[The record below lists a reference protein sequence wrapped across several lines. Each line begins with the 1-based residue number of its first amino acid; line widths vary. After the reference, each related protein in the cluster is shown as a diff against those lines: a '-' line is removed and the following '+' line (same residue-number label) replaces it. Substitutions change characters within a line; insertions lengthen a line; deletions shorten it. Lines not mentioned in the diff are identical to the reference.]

1 MGQCKLAP
9 PTMTSKQYGV
19 HMISL
24 APGKPIC
31 IIDQGRG
38 GTCIATPCNV
48 FMPQAAT
55 KPPPLQTLLNR
66 RCLLPNLAI
75 FSPAIGSMLY
85 MESNSLLLAYDGREG
100 ELFEARFFVKEP
112 KLLPSYLEENRDS
125 IWTYLSSFRT
135 PNAPCILNGN
145 FSRIADPS
153 GTFYPVD
160 KMTKEIGIELLP
172 ADMQAL
178 NLESDIVYTKKAAK
192 KASKKRAGSAKKGAR
207 KAAAKKGARKAAE
220 ADESDGLSVTYDDP
234 APVRV
239 ERSDDHE
246 SEEPVDS
253 DDDEAKDLQESLSQ
267 TYGDDPP
274 QRKRS
279 LSGSAVPSA
288 SAIWGPNGQIFRVPY
303 SASDMP

>member
-1 MGQCKLAP
+1 
-9 PTMTSKQYGV
+9 
-19 HMISL
+19 
-24 APGKPIC
+24 
-31 IIDQGRG
+31 
-38 GTCIATPCNV
+38 
-48 FMPQAAT
+48 MPQAAT

-85 MESNSLLLAYDGREG
+85 MESNSMLLAYDGCEG
-100 ELFEARFFVKEP
+100 KLFEARFFVKEP

-125 IWTYLSSFRT
+125 IWAYLSTFCT
-135 PNAPCILNGN
+135 PNAPCFLNGN

-153 GTFYPVD
+153 ETVYPVD
-160 KMTKEIGIELLP
+160 RMTEELGIELLP
-172 ADMQAL
+172 ENMSAL

-192 KASKKRAGSAKKGAR
+192 KAAKSTAKKASKKRARPAN
-207 KAAAKKGARKAAE
+207 KGARKAAE

-253 DDDEAKDLQESLSQ
+253 DDEDEKDLQESLSQ
-267 TYGDDPP
+267 TFGDDPP

-288 SAIWGPNGQIFRVPY
+288 SAIWGPNGPIFRVPY